1 MKVTYDNDLNES
13 VQVIFRG
20 VFVFKTDTY
29 VTGGL
34 QSRCLNISNCQN
46 N

>member
-13 VQVIFRG
+13 VQVIFSG
-20 VFVFKTDTY
+20 VFVFKTDAY
-29 VTGGL
+29 VTGRL
-34 QSRCLNISNCQN
+34 QRHFLNISNCQN